1 MLRNFNFRERLGLAR
16 AAGPRRDPR
25 ALVKG
30 VLGALTF
37 ANIIAALFWIGPF
50 GSSPEQL
57 ESELST
63 LRVQLQSQQAALTRL
78 RSLAQKIESARSQQE
93 EFVKTW
99 FIERRTASSAILSEL
114 ENAAKQSGLRP
125 RDHSFVIEPVDG
137 TDWISM
143 MTITANYEGAYSDLI
158 EFVHFIDRSGRFLI
172 LDSITASPQQ
182 NTGLLNTR
190 FRIHTFVRHTPEEG
204 RLLSTIAPVP
214 EDSTQESGE
223 VPQQ

>member
-1 MLRNFNFRERLGLAR
+1 MLRNFSFRERFRLAGS
-16 AAGPRRDPR
+16 AGPRRDPR

-30 VLGALTF
+30 VLAVLTL
-37 ANIIAALFWIGPF
+37 ANVVAALFWVGPF

-57 ESELST
+57 ESELSA
-63 LRVQLQSQQAALTRL
+63 LRLQLQNRQAALGRL
-78 RSLAQKIESARSQQE
+78 RSLSQKIESARSQQE
-93 EFVKTW
+93 QFVKSW
-99 FIERRTASSAILSEL
+99 FMERRSASSAILSEL
-114 ENAAKQSGLRP
+114 ESAAKQSGLRP

-158 EFVHFIDRSGRFLI
+158 EFVNFIDRSGRFLI

-182 NTGLLNTR
+182 NTGVLNTR

-204 RLLSTIAPVP
+204 RLLSVIAAAP
-214 EDSTQESGE
+214 EDSSQPSGE
-223 VPQQ
+223 VPLP